1 MKKLLFV
8 FAALLL
14 FVIAGCGGTGN
25 DSKGGSETT
34 TVKVGT
40 TTAET
45 PTWELM
51 KELAKEEGIKIE
63 IVQFSDYV
71 QPNIAL
77 DNGEID
83 LNAFQTISY
92 FESFKEER
100 NLNISAIG
108 TTAIWP
114 MGIYSEK
121 VKEISE
127 IEDGAQIIVPKEPTN
142 LGRALMLLQKAELI
156 TLEEGF
162 DGSSGLQSITEN
174 PKNLEIVPVTA
185 GQTAR
190 GMQDATA
197 AIVNSDV
204 AISAGLNPTNDPIF
218 REDDQNTPYINIIAA
233 HTDRKDEEAFQKI
246 VEIYHS
252 DKVTNFIEEEYKG
265 AAVPVIKPIEEVVS
279 E

>member
-1 MKKLLFV
+1 MKKLLFTL
-8 FAALLL
+8 AALLL
-14 FVIAGCGGTGN
+14 FIITGCGSDN
-25 DSKGGSETT
+25 E

-45 PTWELM
+45 PTWELV
-51 KELAKEEGIKIE
+51 KELAAEEGIEIE
-63 IVQFSDYV
+63 IIQFSDYV

-92 FESFKEER
+92 FESFIEER
-100 NLNISAIG
+100 DLNLSAIG
-108 TTAIWP
+108 TTPIWP
-114 MGIYSEK
+114 MGIYSDK
-121 VKEISE
+121 VGELSE

-142 LGRALMLLQKAELI
+142 LGRALMLLQKAGLI

-162 DGSSGLQSITEN
+162 AGDGGVEAITEN

-190 GMQDATA
+190 GLQDATA
-197 AIVNSDV
+197 ALINSDV
-204 AISAGLNPTNDPIF
+204 AIAAGLNPTADPVF
-218 REDDQNTPYINIIAA
+218 REDDQNVPYINIIAA

-252 DKVTNFIEEEYKG
+252 DEVTSFIEKEYEG
-265 AAVPVIKPIEEVVS
+265 AAVPVIRPIEEVLG

>member
-14 FVIAGCGGTGN
+14 FVIAGCGGTGT

>member
-1 MKKLLFV
+1 MKKLFTILIL
-8 FAALLL
+8 LLL
-14 FVIAGCGGTGN
+14 FITGCGSGN
-25 DSKGGSETT
+25 DET

-45 PTWELM
+45 PTWELV
-51 KELAKEEGIKIE
+51 KKLAKEEGINIE
-63 IVQFSDYV
+63 IIQFSDYV

-92 FESFKEER
+92 FESFIKER
-100 NLNISAIG
+100 DLNLSAIG

-114 MGIYSEK
+114 MGIYSNE
-121 VKEISE
+121 VKEVSE
-127 IEDGAQIIVPKEPTN
+127 LEDGAQIILPKEPTN

-162 DGSSGLQSITEN
+162 NGSGGLDSITKN
-174 PKNLEIVPVTA
+174 PKNLDIVTVTA

-190 GMQDATA
+190 GLQDATA
-197 AIVNSDV
+197 AIINSDV
-204 AISAGLNPTNDPIF
+204 AIAAGLNPTNDPIF
-218 REDDQNTPYINIIAA
+218 REDDQNVPYINIIAA
-233 HTDRKDEEAFQKI
+233 HTDRKDKEAFQKI
-246 VEIYHS
+246 VDIYHS
-252 DKVTNFIEEEYKG
+252 EEVTSFIEEEYEG
-265 AAVPVIKPIEEVVS
+265 AAVPVIRPIDEVMG

>member
-1 MKKLLFV
+1 MKKLLFS

-14 FVIAGCGGTGN
+14 FIITGCGS
-25 DSKGGSETT
+25 DSE

-40 TTAET
+40 SNAET

-51 KELAKEEGIKIE
+51 KELASEEGIELE

-92 FESFKEER
+92 FNSFKEER
-100 NLNISAIG
+100 ELDLSAVG

-114 MGIYSEK
+114 MGIYSEQ
-121 VKEISE
+121 VEELSE

-142 LGRALMLLQKAELI
+142 LGRALMLMQKAELI

-162 DGSSGLQSITEN
+162 EGSGGLEAITEN
-174 PKNLEIVPVTA
+174 PKNLDIVPVTA

-190 GMQDATA
+190 GLQDATA
-197 AIVNSDV
+197 ALINSDV
-204 AISAGLNPTNDPIF
+204 AIAAGLNPSEDPVF
-218 REDDQNTPYINIIAA
+218 REDDQNVPYINIIASQ
-233 HTDRKDEEAFQKI
+233 TERKDEETFQKI
-246 VEIYHS
+246 VDIYHS
-252 DKVTNFIEEEYKG
+252 EEVTNFIKEEYEG
-265 AAVPVIKPIEEVVS
+265 AAVPVIRPIEEVVG

>member
-1 MKKLLFV
+1 MKKTLFA

-14 FVIAGCGGTGN
+14 FIIAGCGS
-25 DSKGGSETT
+25 DSE

-45 PTWELM
+45 PTWELV
-51 KELAKEEGIKIE
+51 KELAAEEGIEIE
-63 IVQFSDYV
+63 IIQFSDYV

-92 FESFKEER
+92 FESFIEER
-100 NLNISAIG
+100 DLNLSAIG
-108 TTAIWP
+108 TTPIWP
-114 MGIYSEK
+114 MGIYSEE
-121 VKEISE
+121 VEALSD

-156 TLEEGF
+156 SLEEGF
-162 DGSSGLQSITEN
+162 EGAGGLEAIAEN
-174 PKNLEIVPVTA
+174 PKNLDIVPVTA

-190 GMQDATA
+190 GLQDATA
-197 AIVNSDV
+197 ALINSDV
-204 AISAGLNPTNDPIF
+204 AIAAGLNPTSDPVF
-218 REDDQNTPYINIIAA
+218 REDDQNVPYINIIAA
-233 HTDRKDEEAFQKI
+233 HTDRKDEEALQKI

-252 DKVTNFIEEEYKG
+252 DEVTSFIEEQFDG
-265 AAVPVIKPIEEVVS
+265 AAVPVIRPIEEVIG